1 MAVETVEDAYGGRA
15 AVRRNSFL
23 FFLDGV
29 TFQPSLTLISMAAVI
44 PLLLEHLGASTVQFA
59 IATSVVSV
67 GTFLSQPYFVSL
79 CSRTPRMA
87 RTFAIVLLLQR
98 FLFLAFVLAMPLLA
112 PFPGVMTWVFLA
124 SWTVFNVLAGSG
136 TLFNVPLVLK
146 LLPPRRRAGLRG
158 VGMAIGSV
166 IALGAT
172 ALIPVVIARVPY
184 PGSYMVL
191 FGVGLLF
198 LFANAAGFWF
208 MKEHEDA
215 EPRVPMKVAEYLRD
229 VPSTLRHDATFR
241 AMVTSCIFLVLAS
254 SLLPFYTLHAIR
266 TFGASEEY
274 VALLASLAIVTGVAI
289 NLTFGFII
297 DRRGPVALS
306 PVAAIAATAAGVVG
320 LLSGSLVGLS
330 VAWVLANAANACYM
344 KTTML
349 MLGDVSPSGKA
360 PSYVG
365 ILFSISM
372 LVSSVVV
379 LALAPLLDATG
390 FTTLFVVVAACGG
403 AAWFWNV
410 RVFQPRLRRST
421 TSTSSRSL
429 PAPG

>member
-1 MAVETVEDAYGGRA
+1 MSVDMTEDTFGGPS
-15 AVRRNSFL
+15 AVRRNAFL

-29 TFQPSLTLISMAAVI
+29 TFQPSLALISMAAVI
-44 PLLLEHLGASTVQFA
+44 PLLLEHLGASTAQFA

-67 GTFLSQPYFVSL
+67 GTFISQPYFVSL
-79 CSRTPRMA
+79 CSRTRRMA
-87 RTFAIVLLLQR
+87 KAFAVVLLIQR

-112 PFPGVMTWVFLA
+112 SHHGLMTWLFLA
-124 SWTVFNVLAGSG
+124 SWTIFNVLAGSG

-158 VGMAIGSV
+158 VGMAIGSI

-172 ALIPVVIARVPY
+172 ALIPVVIGGMAF

-191 FGVGLLF
+191 FGIGLVF

-208 MKEHEDA
+208 MDERDDV
-215 EPRVPMKVAEYLRD
+215 EPRVPMKVREYLRD
-229 VPSTLRHDATFR
+229 IPSTLRRDATFR
-241 AMVTSCIFLVLAS
+241 AMVTSCVFVVVAN

-266 TFGASEEY
+266 TFSASEEY
-274 VALLASLAIVTGVAI
+274 VALLASLAIVTGVAV

-297 DRRGPVALS
+297 DRKGPVALS

-320 LLSGSLVGLS
+320 LASGSLVGVS
-330 VAWVLANAANACYM
+330 IAWVLANVANACYM
-344 KTTML
+344 KATML
-349 MLGDVSPSGKA
+349 MLGDVSPSGRA

-390 FTTLFVVVAACGG
+390 FTALFVIVGGCG
-403 AAWFWNV
+403 AVAWFYNV
-410 RVFQPRLRRST
+410 RVFQPRLARS
-421 TSTSSRSL
+421 R
-429 PAPG
+429 PARPSA

>member
-1 MAVETVEDAYGGRA
+1 MTAETTEDAYGGRR
-15 AVRRNSFL
+15 AVRRNAFL

-29 TFQPSLTLISMAAVI
+29 TFQPSLALISMAAVV
-44 PLLLEHLGASTVQFA
+44 PLLLEHLGASTAQFA

-67 GTFLSQPYFVSL
+67 GTFISQPYFVSL
-79 CSRTPRMA
+79 CSRSRRMGK
-87 RTFAIVLLLQR
+87 TFARVLLLQR

-112 PFPGVMTWVFLA
+112 SHHGLMTWVFLA
-124 SWTVFNVLAGSG
+124 SWTIFNVLAGSG

-146 LLPPRRRAGLRG
+146 LLPPRKRAGLRG
-158 VGMAIGSV
+158 VGMAGGSI
-166 IALGAT
+166 IALAAT
-172 ALIPVVIARVPY
+172 ALIPITIARIPF

-191 FGVGLLF
+191 FGIGLVF

-208 MKEHEDA
+208 MDERDDV
-215 EPRVPMKVAEYLRD
+215 EPRVPMKVSEYLRD
-229 VPSTLRHDATFR
+229 VPGTLRHDATFR
-241 AMVTSCIFLVLAS
+241 AMVTSCVFLVVAN

-266 TFGASEEY
+266 TFAAGEDY
-274 VALLASLAIVTGVAI
+274 VALLASLAIVTGVAV

-306 PVAAIAATAAGVVG
+306 PIAAVAATAAGVVG
-320 LLSGSLVGLS
+320 LVGHSLAALS
-330 VAWVLANAANACYM
+330 VAWVLANVASACYM

-372 LVSSVVV
+372 LVSGVVV
-379 LALAPLLDATG
+379 LALAPLLDAIG
-390 FTTLFVVVAACGG
+390 FTALFVIVGGCG
-403 AAWFWNV
+403 AVAWFWNA
-410 RVFQPRLRRST
+410 RVFQPRLARSRQASPT
-421 TSTSSRSL
+421 H
-429 PAPG
+429 